1 MQLLRLRLG
10 LLLMNRR
17 KWWWAC
23 SLGSGLSK
31 ILSVI
36 LCFCCST
43 SVISPY
49 CIDQVHFWHFNMT
62 WIKQQDRI
70 HCWLIERLLTGG
82 RFIATRVCIF
92 AHMAAAPFSNSM
104 DVEGDHAV
112 YHVICVALCIIFVC
126 WSAGRCKLQ
135 AALQQH
141 LKVRHVACSSCCYYL
156 AVAYAIF
163 ITIACRIWHYIF
175 M

>member
-82 RFIATRVCIF
+82 RFITTRVCILRIWQLLSVTLWMLRVIMLYTMSF
-92 AHMAAAPFSNSM
+92 VWLYVLFLCAGVREDVNCKRRCSSIWKWGMWHAAA
-104 DVEGDHAV
+104 
-112 YHVICVALCIIFVC
+112 VAII
-126 WSAGRCKLQ
+126 
-135 AALQQH
+135 
-141 LKVRHVACSSCCYYL
+141 
-156 AVAYAIF
+156 
-163 ITIACRIWHYIF
+163 
-175 M
+175 